1 MQKPYFELETPAR
14 SFLAEGVPL
23 VMALVFHPSPPTL
36 VAAGEPGLRAWLCR
50 SSPCQAW
57 IDDQLFVTS
66 YHFCLGAVLA
76 LGLVGRAATANGAGS
91 RAASSLHGRECS
103 SILSCLSCCIQQ
115 GPGCRLSPGHLL
127 SPSHLVSLRDPPA
140 RVSLGSKRA
149 EPMLYWRE
157 GTTGSLELHL
167 PPLALHMD
175 SG

>member
-1 MQKPYFELETPAR
+1 
-14 SFLAEGVPL
+14 
-23 VMALVFHPSPPTL
+23 MALVFHPSPPTL
-36 VAAGEPGLRAWLCR
+36 VAAGEPGLHAWLCR
-50 SSPCQAW
+50 SSLCQAW